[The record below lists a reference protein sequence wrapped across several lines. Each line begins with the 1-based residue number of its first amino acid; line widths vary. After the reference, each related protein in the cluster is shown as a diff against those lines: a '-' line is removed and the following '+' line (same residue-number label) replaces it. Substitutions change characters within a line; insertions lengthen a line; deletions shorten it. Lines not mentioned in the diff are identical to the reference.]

1 MGSTT
6 KHKSVKRKPPM
17 CLPSSSMA
25 AVSGVRDVG
34 KKVVIQE
41 LESGGGRGGGG
52 RIAVPA
58 SGGDASGSCS
68 ETEPRRCGASDEG
81 SDYDS
86 ESPDHAAFEGTK
98 VCDDLGFQGFRYC
111 IENRRL
117 LW

>member
-41 LESGGGRGGGG
+41 LEGGGG

-58 SGGDASGSCS
+58 AGGDASGSCS

-86 ESPDHAAFEGTK
+86 ESPNHAAFQGTK
-98 VCDDLGFQGFRYC
+98 VCDDLGFQGFHYC
-111 IENRRL
+111 IQNKRL